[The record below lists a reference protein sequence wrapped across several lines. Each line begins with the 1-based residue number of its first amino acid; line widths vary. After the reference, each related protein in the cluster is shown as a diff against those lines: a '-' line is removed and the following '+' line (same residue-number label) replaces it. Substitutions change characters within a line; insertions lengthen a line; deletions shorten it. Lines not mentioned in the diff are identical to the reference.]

1 MIERRWVRPL
11 VTGIFLV
18 AAGYS
23 HVQEPERVLTLE
35 QSVQTG
41 LQNSQPLLSARDDVR
56 IAQQR
61 IVEARSLY
69 YPNLALNMNASR
81 YRATDYV
88 ALPGEFGS
96 TVLSPSDEPGN
107 FYAGR
112 VALRQMIYNGGR
124 NQANLHLAEAA
135 LAQARIQ
142 EESIRGQVT
151 VNTVSAFYDV
161 LLAQKRLTL
170 TDSVRREILT
180 MADQVRAND
189 DVGKGTLES
198 FAARLR
204 REQAARRRELDSASL
219 AFLSA
224 VGLELYTPVQLSG
237 TLDTSPVKEPLAKLL
252 ARAQEARLEIRGTE
266 YQREID
272 RLAVNLSESQRN
284 PVVVFGA
291 TYELNNEVFPLDR
304 AFWNATLN
312 VNLPI
317 FDGFASRA
325 RIRQTRLIANQNRI
339 TRAEV
344 EDRINREVR
353 ECFAEVEFWQSEMA
367 DRKIDL
373 ERIGGLMAKLG
384 GRRDP
389 VDRAPLR
396 SELFA
401 AEEAY
406 WDSVHGHRVARAKL
420 EKAVG
425 LPLAP

>member
-1 MIERRWVRPL
+1 VKRLIVGVL
-11 VTGIFLV
+11 FL
-18 AAGYS
+18 AGLARA
-23 HVQEPERVLTLE
+23 QDPERVLTVE

-41 LQNSQPLLSARDDVR
+41 LQNSQPLLSAREDVR

-161 LLAQKRLTL
+161 LLAQKRVAL

-180 MADQVRAND
+180 MAEQVRADD

-198 FAARLR
+198 FSARLR
-204 REQAARRRELDSASL
+204 RDLAARRRELESASL
-219 AFLSA
+219 AYLSA
-224 VGLELYTPVQLSG
+224 VGLELYTHVQLSG
-237 TLDTSPVKEPLAKLL
+237 TLDTSPVKEPLPKLL

-325 RIRQTRLIANQNRI
+325 RIRQTRLIASQNRI

-353 ECFAEVEFWQSEMA
+353 ECFAAVEFWQSEMA
-367 DRKIDL
+367 DRKTDL
-373 ERIGGLMAKLG
+373 ERMGKWMAKMG
-384 GRRDP
+384 GRRP
-389 VDRAPLR
+389 SVDRAALR

>member
-1 MIERRWVRPL
+1 MMDRRSLWPL
-11 VTGIFLV
+11 ATGILLA
-18 AAGYS
+18 AAGFS
-23 HVQEPERVLTLE
+23 LAQEPERVLTLE

-41 LQNSQPLLSARDDVR
+41 LQNSQPLLSAREDVR

-151 VNTVSAFYDV
+151 VNTVSAFFDV
-161 LLAQKRLTL
+161 LLAQKRLAL
-170 TDSVRREILT
+170 TDSVRREIST
-180 MADQVRAND
+180 MAKQVRAND

-204 REQAARRRELDSASL
+204 REQAARRRELESASL

-224 VGLELYTPVQLSG
+224 VGLELYTSVQLSG

-339 TRAEV
+339 ARAEV

-353 ECFAEVEFWQSEMA
+353 ESFAEVEFWQSEMA

-373 ERIGGLMAKLG
+373 DRIGRLMAKLG
-384 GRRDP
+384 DRRDP

>member
-1 MIERRWVRPL
+1 MRR
-11 VTGIFLV
+11 FLWGFL
-18 AAGYS
+18 ALAGLA
-23 HVQEPERVLTLE
+23 HAQDPERLLTLE

-41 LQNSQPLLSARDDVR
+41 LQNSQPLLSAREDVR
-56 IAQQR
+56 IAQER

-135 LAQARIQ
+135 LAQARIH

-151 VNTVSAFYDV
+151 VNAVSAFFDV
-161 LLAQKRLTL
+161 LLAKTRLAL
-170 TDSVRREILT
+170 TESARQDILA
-180 MADQVRAND
+180 MATRLRAED
-189 DVGKGTLES
+189 EWGRGTLAS
-198 FAARLR
+198 LAARLR
-204 REQAARRRELDSASL
+204 RDQAALRRDYDNASL

-224 VGLELYTPVQLSG
+224 VGLELYTQVELVG
-237 TLDTSPVKEPLAKLL
+237 TLETVTVQESLAKLL

-266 YQREID
+266 FQREID

-325 RIRQTRLIANQNRI
+325 RIRQTRLIASQNRI
-339 TRAEV
+339 SRAEV
-344 EDRINREVR
+344 EDQINREVR
-353 ECFAEVEFWQSEMA
+353 ESFGEVQFWQSEMH
-367 DRKIDL
+367 DRKTDL
-373 ERIGGLMAKLG
+373 DRLQKLMATLG
-384 GRRDP
+384 ARRAP
-389 VDRAPLR
+389 ADRAPLR
-396 SELFA
+396 SELLA
-401 AEEAY
+401 SEEAY
-406 WDSVHGHRVARAKL
+406 WESVHGHLVARARL

>member
-1 MIERRWVRPL
+1 MAG
-11 VTGIFLV
+11 TAV
-18 AAGYS
+18 AQG
-23 HVQEPERVLTLE
+23 PERTLTLE

-56 IAQQR
+56 IAQER

-135 LAQARIQ
+135 LAQAQIQ

-151 VNTVSAFYDV
+151 VNAVQAFFDV
-161 LLAQKRLTL
+161 LLAKKRLLL
-170 TDSVRREILT
+170 TETVRNEILA
-180 MADQVRAND
+180 MEKLVRPND
-189 DVGKGTLES
+189 HLGRGTLES
-198 FAARLR
+198 FASRLR
-204 REQAARRRELDSASL
+204 RDQAARRRDLDSASR

-224 VGLELYTPVQLSG
+224 VGLELYTSVELSG
-237 TLDTSPVKEPLAKLL
+237 TLETLLVQDPLAKLL

-325 RIRQTRLIANQNRI
+325 RIRQTRLIASQNRI

-353 ECFAEVEFWQSEMA
+353 ESFAEVQFWQSEMV
-367 DRKIDL
+367 DRKTDL
-373 ERIGGLMAKLG
+373 DRIGKLMAQLG
-384 GRRDP
+384 MTRAP

-396 SELFA
+396 AEVFA

-406 WDSVHGHRVARAKL
+406 WESVHGHRVARAKL

>member
-1 MIERRWVRPL
+1 VKRLIVGVL
-11 VTGIFLV
+11 FL
-18 AAGYS
+18 AGLARA
-23 HVQEPERVLTLE
+23 QDPERVLTVE

-41 LQNSQPLLSARDDVR
+41 LQNSQPLLSAREDVR

-170 TDSVRREILT
+170 TESARQEILA
-180 MADQVRAND
+180 MAEHVRAD
-189 DVGKGTLES
+189 DAVGQGTLES

-204 REQAARRRELDSASL
+204 RDHAARRRELDSADR

-224 VGLELYTPVQLSG
+224 VGIELYTQVQLSG
-237 TLDTSPVKEPLAKLL
+237 TLTTSPVQEPLAKLL
-252 ARAQEARLEIRGTE
+252 ARAQEARLEIRGTD

-325 RIRQTRLIANQNRI
+325 RIRQTRLIASQNRI
-339 TRAEV
+339 ARAEV

-353 ECFAEVEFWQSEMA
+353 ESFAEVEFWQSEMA
-367 DRKIDL
+367 NRKTDL
-373 ERIGGLMAKLG
+373 DRIGMVMAKLG
-384 GRRDP
+384 ERRDP

-406 WDSVHGHRVARAKL
+406 WESVHGHRVARAKL

-425 LPLAP
+425 LPLVP

>member
-1 MIERRWVRPL
+1 MRRSLLGLL
-11 VTGIFLV
+11 VLAG
-18 AAGYS
+18 AAFAQG
-23 HVQEPERVLTLE
+23 PERTLTLD

-41 LQNSQPLLSARDDVR
+41 LQNSQPLLSAREDVR
-56 IAQQR
+56 IAQER

-124 NQANLHLAEAA
+124 NQANLRLAEAA

-151 VNTVSAFYDV
+151 VNAVQAFYDV
-161 LLAQKRLTL
+161 LLAKKRLSL
-170 TDSVRREILT
+170 TDTVRNEILA
-180 MADQVRAND
+180 MEEQVQPND
-189 DVGKGTLES
+189 ALGRGTLES

-204 REQAARRRELDSASL
+204 RAQAARRRDLESASL

-224 VGLELYTPVQLSG
+224 VGLELYTSVELSG
-237 TLDTSPVKEPLAKLL
+237 TLETLPVQDPLAKLL

-353 ECFAEVEFWQSEMA
+353 ESFAEVQFWQSEME
-367 DRKIDL
+367 DRKTDL
-373 ERIGGLMAKLG
+373 ERIGKLMAKLG
-384 GRRDP
+384 KSRAP

-406 WDSVHGHRVARAKL
+406 WESVHGHRVARAKL

-425 LPLAP
+425 LPLVP

>member
-1 MIERRWVRPL
+1 MKRFFRAVL
-11 VTGIFLV
+11 L
-18 AAGYS
+18 AAVLAGA
-23 HVQEPERVLTLE
+23 QEPDRVLTLE

-41 LQNSQPLLSARDDVR
+41 LQNSQPLLSAREDVR

-161 LLAQKRLTL
+161 LLAQKRAAL
-170 TDSVRREILT
+170 TDRVRQEILA
-180 MADQVRAND
+180 MAEQVRADD
-189 DVGKGTLES
+189 DVGKGTLDS
-198 FAARLR
+198 LTARLR
-204 REQAARRRELDSASL
+204 RDLAARRRELESASL

-224 VGLELYTPVQLSG
+224 VGLELYTQVRLSG
-237 TLDTSPVKEPLAKLL
+237 TLETLPVKEPLPKLL

-325 RIRQTRLIANQNRI
+325 RIRQTRLIASQNRI

-353 ECFAEVEFWQSEMA
+353 ESFAEVEFWQSEMA
-367 DRKIDL
+367 DRKADL
-373 ERIGGLMAKLG
+373 ERMGQWMAKPG
-384 GRRDP
+384 SRRSS
-389 VDRAPLR
+389 VDRAALR

-406 WDSVHGHRVARAKL
+406 WESVHGHRVARAKL